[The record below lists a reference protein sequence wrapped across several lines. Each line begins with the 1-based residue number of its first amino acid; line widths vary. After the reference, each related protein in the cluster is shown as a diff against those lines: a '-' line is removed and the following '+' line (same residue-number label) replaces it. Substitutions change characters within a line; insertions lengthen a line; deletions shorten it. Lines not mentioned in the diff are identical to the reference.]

1 MTLYEIIFKR
11 RSVRKYDRTP
21 LDEKTLNDIRAFITN
36 TRQLQGQNAR
46 FDIVSADK
54 VKGASAPHYIM
65 SFCPPGDAAYANVG
79 YVLEKADLYIQSL
92 GLGGLW
98 LGFGKQKEKES
109 GFCIMLA
116 FGQSTVP
123 FRTSEKEFNRLS
135 ISEISNKDNHLA
147 QAARLAPSACNSQP
161 WKLFF
166 GDGCVTVR
174 YFGRGLTQMLLKS
187 KMSKIDMGI
196 ITRHIVTALE
206 NEGKEVKSIT
216 PKTSGKDFEIE
227 MIYE

>member
-1 MTLYEIIFKR
+1 MTLYETIFKR
-11 RSVRKYDRTP
+11 RSVRKYDRMP
-21 LDEKTLNDIRAFITN
+21 LDEKTLDDIRTFITN
-36 TRQLQGQNAR
+36 TRQLPGQNAR
-46 FDIVSADK
+46 FEIMSADK

-65 SFCPPGDAAYANVG
+65 SFCPSGNAAYANVG
-79 YVLEKADLYIQSL
+79 YVLGKADLYIQSL
-92 GLGGLW
+92 GLGSLW
-98 LGFGKQKEKES
+98 LGMGNPKEKEKD
-109 GFCIMLA
+109 FCIMLA
-116 FGQSTVP
+116 FGKSDVP
-123 FRTSEKEFNRLS
+123 FRANAQEFNRLS
-135 ISEISNKDNHLA
+135 ISEISNSDNSIV

-166 GDGCVTVR
+166 ENGRIAVR
-174 YFGRGLTQMLLKS
+174 YFGRGLTQMLLKA

-196 ITRHIVTALE
+196 ITRHLVTALE